1 MKGQAINLIEENVL
15 YHLCDIGVGKDFL
28 SKIKKKKTL
37 YYKEFD
43 HSFLKKDFS

>member
-1 MKGQAINLIEENVL
+1 MKGQANLIEENVL

-28 SKIKKKKTL
+28 SKIKKKTL
-37 YYKEFD
+37 YYKEFN